1 MTGQSDRLNIVF
13 LTVVQIQK
21 VQKPL
26 LWGGARGPPGR
37 GLIDRSHILG
47 KATYDRI
54 LQSGQF

>member
-26 LWGGARGPPGR
+26 LTLSPAAGGPIGHT
-37 GLIDRSHILG
+37 LI
-47 KATYDRI
+47 
-54 LQSGQF
+54 